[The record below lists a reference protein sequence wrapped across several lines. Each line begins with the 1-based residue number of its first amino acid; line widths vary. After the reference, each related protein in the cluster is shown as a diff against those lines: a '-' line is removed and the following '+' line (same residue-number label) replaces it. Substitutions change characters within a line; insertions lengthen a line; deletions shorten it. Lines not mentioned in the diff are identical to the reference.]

1 MPHEKYEENMLEN
14 MWGKHKEPKPSESE
28 LSDLLCVNI
37 TANRVNYIKRLICG
51 IKKEAKKHML
61 ENHKDI
67 IEEYPESICA
77 HVADSLLL
85 CSVLEQE
92 LFGITDT

>member
-1 MPHEKYEENMLEN
+1 MNDKNNELAEDEKGEASDLN
-14 MWGKHKEPKPSESE
+14 
-28 LSDLLCVNI
+28 DLLCVNI
-37 TANRVNYIKRLICG
+37 AVERVDYIKRLICG
-51 IKKEAKKHML
+51 IKEEAKKHML

-77 HVADSLLL
+77 HFADSLLL

-92 LFGITDT
+92 LFGITDA

>member
-1 MPHEKYEENMLEN
+1 MTQDYRQPEVSPHIKTKTS
-14 MWGKHKEPKPSESE
+14 GTSSE

-37 TANRVNYIKRLICG
+37 SLSRVDYIKRLICG

-61 ENHKDI
+61 ENHKYT
-67 IEEYPESICA
+67 IEEYPESVCS

-92 LFGITDT
+92 LFGITDA